1 MHSYGGGMGH
11 PSHGHGQQQPHAYPV
26 LQSGMGGAAM
36 YGAAGGGGGAGYG
49 YAAGYG
55 APAAGYGG
63 GAGGYGAPAGA
74 YGGGAGAARSGAVA
88 SSLAGYRS
96 AQAQSSMRAMR
107 PAVSVVQSTPSGNP
121 TVASL

>member
-1 MHSYGGGMGH
+1 MHGFGGGMGH
-11 PSHGHGQQQPHAYPV
+11 LSHSQQQPHAYPV

-36 YGAAGGGGGAGYG
+36 YGAGGGGGGGGYGVPAGG

-55 APAAGYGG
+55 GAGGYGAPAA
-63 GAGGYGAPAGA
+63 GYGAPAGA
-74 YGGGAGAARSGAVA
+74 YGGGARSGAVA

-107 PAVSVVQSTPSGNP
+107 PAVSVVQSTPSGKP